1 MKIAVAM
8 SGGMD
13 STAAAL
19 ILKRKGYDVLGLHI
33 RLHSDSDRTW
43 PLAQEAAREISV
55 QIQLVDLSSE
65 FSELVINH
73 FVAEYSR
80 GRTPSPCLICNRFI
94 KADLLFERARELG
107 CERLATGHYARILKT
122 DHGWGL
128 FRGVDTAK
136 DQSYFLSMLKRE
148 ALGRTLFPLGELT
161 KAQVKNF
168 LKSERIS
175 IANSEESQEI
185 CFIPDRDYRNFL
197 LNSGLEAKPGPIV
210 DSQGRVIGKHQGII
224 GYTIGQRRGLG
235 VCGPEPLYVIRIDP
249 LNHAVV
255 AGTRK
260 DTFSSALRISGFS
273 RLTSSVPAVGDKFH
287 VKIRSTAKA
296 VICAI
301 AAQWEDRLELTF
313 DEPQSGVSPG
323 QAACLYSGDRV
334 VGAGWIESGE

>member
-19 ILKRKGYDVLGLHI
+19 ILSRKGYEVLGVHI

-43 PLAQEAAREISV
+43 LLAQRAAQEISV
-55 QIQLVDLSSE
+55 PIQLVDLSVA
-65 FSELVINH
+65 FSNLVINY
-73 FVAEYSR
+73 FVAEYSS

-94 KADLLFERARELG
+94 KADLLFEQARELG

-128 FRGVDTAK
+128 FRGVDAAK

-148 ALGRTLFPLGELT
+148 ALSRTVFPLGKLT
-161 KAQVKNF
+161 KAQVKDF
-168 LKSERIS
+168 LKSEGIS
-175 IANSEESQEI
+175 IADSDESQEI

-197 LNSGLEAKPGPIV
+197 LNSGLKAKPGPIV

-235 VCGPEPLYVIRIDP
+235 ICGPEPLYVLRIDP
-249 LNHAVV
+249 LSHTIV

-260 DTFSSALRISGFS
+260 EALSGTLKISGFS
-273 RLTSSVPAVGDKFH
+273 RLVSSAPAAGDKFH

-301 AAQWEDRLELTF
+301 AAQREDSLELKF

-334 VGAGWIESGE
+334 VGGGWIESGG

>member
-19 ILKRKGYDVLGLHI
+19 ILKREGYDVLGLHM

-43 PLAQEAAREISV
+43 PLAREVASEISV
-55 QIQLVDLSSE
+55 QIQLIDLSAE
-65 FSELVINH
+65 FSDLVINH
-73 FVAEYSR
+73 FVAEYSS

-128 FRGVDTAK
+128 FRGADTAK

-148 ALGRTLFPLGELT
+148 ALSRTLFPLGELT
-161 KAQVKNF
+161 KAQVKDF
-168 LKSERIS
+168 LKREAIS
-175 IANSEESQEI
+175 IADSDESQEI
-185 CFIPDRDYRNFL
+185 CFIPDRDYRSFL

-235 VCGPEPLYVIRIDP
+235 VCGPEPFYVIKIDP
-249 LNHAVV
+249 LSQTVV
-255 AGTRK
+255 AGTRNQ
-260 DTFSSALRISGFS
+260 ALSKTIKISGFS
-273 RLTSSVPAVGDKFH
+273 GLISSVPAVGDKFH
-287 VKIRSTAKA
+287 VKIRSTATA
-296 VICAI
+296 VTGAI
-301 AAQWEDRLELTF
+301 TAQREDSLELKF

-334 VGAGWIESGE
+334 AGGGWIESAG